1 MTSRVCVLRGRR
13 APEWRHDYTERPMAL
28 TADTPFR
35 RALVIGSP
43 GAGKSTFA
51 RKLANLKGCAVV
63 HIDQLYWEPG
73 WTMAKPEVYRAR
85 LERVLATDAWVM
97 DGNYSGTFDLRMPRA
112 DAVIW
117 LDQLRRICFARVLRR
132 IAGSYG
138 QVRED
143 MAPGCPEKI
152 DLEFLRYVWTF
163 PKKHRPRIVGGL
175 ARHDALPRTAILRSD
190 REAQAFLDAVAV
202 A

>member
-1 MTSRVCVLRGRR
+1 MPLS
-13 APEWRHDYTERPMAL
+13 
-28 TADTPFR
+28 ADTPFR

-51 RKLANLKGCAVV
+51 RKLAVLKGCSIV
-63 HIDQLYWEPG
+63 HLDQLYWEPG
-73 WTMAKPEVYRAR
+73 WVIAKPDVYRAR
-85 LERVLATDAWVM
+85 LERVLVTEAWVM
-97 DGNYSGTFDLRMPRA
+97 DGNYSSTFDIRLPRA

-117 LDQLRRICFARVLRR
+117 LDRPRWICLARVLRR
-132 IAGSYG
+132 IAGSHG

-143 MAPGCPEKI
+143 MAPGCPEQI
-152 DLEFLRYVWTF
+152 DLAFLRYVWTF
-163 PKKHRPRIVGGL
+163 PRKHRPRITTAL
-175 ARHDALPRTAILRSD
+175 ARHDAFPRTAILSSD

>member
-1 MTSRVCVLRGRR
+1 
-13 APEWRHDYTERPMAL
+13 MAL
-28 TADTPFR
+28 TADTQFR
-35 RALVIGSP
+35 RALVIGSS

-51 RKLANLKGCAVV
+51 RKLAALKGYRII
-63 HIDQLYWEPG
+63 HLDQLYWEPG
-73 WTMAKPEVYRAR
+73 WVIAEPNVYRAR
-85 LERVLATDAWVM
+85 LQRALAADAWVM
-97 DGNYSGTFDLRMPRA
+97 DGNNSSTFDLRLPRA

-117 LDQLRRICFARVLRR
+117 IDRPRWVCFARVLRR
-132 IAGSYG
+132 IATTYG

-163 PKKHRPRIVGGL
+163 HGKYYPRITAAL

>member
-1 MTSRVCVLRGRR
+1 
-13 APEWRHDYTERPMAL
+13 MAL
-28 TADTPFR
+28 TADTPFQ

-51 RKLANLKGCAVV
+51 RKLATFKGCAVV

-73 WTMAKPEVYRAR
+73 WVIAKPEVYRAR
-85 LERVLATDAWVM
+85 LERVLATNTWVM

-117 LDQLRRICFARVLRR
+117 LDQRRWICFARVLWR
-132 IAGSYG
+132 IARSYG
-138 QVRED
+138 QVRGD
-143 MAPGCPEKI
+143 MAPGCPEHV
-152 DLEFLRYVWTF
+152 DLDFLRYVWTF
-163 PKKHRPRIVGGL
+163 PRKHRPRIIAGL
-175 ARHDALPRTAILRSD
+175 ARHDALPRTVILRSD

-202 A
+202 T